1 MKKSIPSIILTV
13 IEYLVLIAPTTGYAI
28 YCYEDTLQYTMTT
41 TSKGT
46 FWTLI
51 SLAIL
56 VAVIYGIFKK
66 KYERYVDGFVQQKT
80 DLETD
85 PNNEL
90 LIKKVAEKKSI
101 IETFDYI
108 VALFP
113 LMISIT
119 ILHAFQ
125 TAIDQLVILL
135 TIITG
140 SILGKIAC
148 HLAAISL
155 SKQAMLN
162 KIKE

>member
-1 MKKSIPSIILTV
+1 MPCGSPN
-13 IEYLVLIAPTTGYAI
+13 G
-28 YCYEDTLQYTMTT
+28 
-41 TSKGT
+41 
-46 FWTLI
+46 
-51 SLAIL
+51 
-56 VAVIYGIFKK
+56 
-66 KYERYVDGFVQQKT
+66 VDGFVQQKT

-155 SKQAMLN
+155 SKQAMIN

>member
-28 YCYEDTLQYTMTT
+28 YCYEDTLQYTMTA

-148 HLAAISL
+148 HLASISL
-155 SKQAMLN
+155 SKHAMLN
-162 KIKE
+162 KINE

>member
-13 IEYLVLIAPTTGYAI
+13 IEYLVLIAPTAGYAI
-28 YCYEDTLQYTMTT
+28 YCYEDTLQYTMTA

-155 SKQAMLN
+155 SKQAMIN

>member
-1 MKKSIPSIILTV
+1 MKKNIPSIILTV

-28 YCYEDTLQYTMTT
+28 YCYEDTLQYTMTST
-41 TSKGT
+41 CKGT
-46 FWTLI
+46 FWALV

-56 VAVIYGIFKK
+56 VAVIYGIFRK
-66 KYERYVDGFVQQKT
+66 KYERYVDGYVQQKT
-80 DLETD
+80 DLETNPD
-85 PNNEL
+85 NEL

-113 LMISIT
+113 LMIAIT
-119 ILHAFQ
+119 VLHAFQ

-140 SILGKIAC
+140 SILGKVAT
-148 HLAAISL
+148 HLAAIAV

-162 KIKE
+162 KINE

>member
-1 MKKSIPSIILTV
+1 MKKSVPSIILTV

-28 YCYEDTLQYTMTT
+28 YCYEDTLQYTMTA

-66 KYERYVDGFVQQKT
+66 KYERYVDGYVQQKT

-125 TAIDQLVILL
+125 SAIDQLVILL

-148 HLAAISL
+148 HLGAIAL